1 MMKLMIEAVRFT
13 ARTKTFIMSSKV
25 TFIFSLHKALPP
37 FPRTTAGR
45 GYYSTI
51 TQSLAAMSACDASQ
65 PT

>member
-37 FPRTTAGR
+37 FPRPTAGR
-45 GYYSTI
+45 G
-51 TQSLAAMSACDASQ
+51 LLFDDHPVAGGHVCL
-65 PT
+65 